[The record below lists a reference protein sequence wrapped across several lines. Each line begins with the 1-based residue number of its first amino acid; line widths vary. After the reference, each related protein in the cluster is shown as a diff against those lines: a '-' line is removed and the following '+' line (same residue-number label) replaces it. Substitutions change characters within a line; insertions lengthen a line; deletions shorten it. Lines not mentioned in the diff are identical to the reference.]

1 MDTNSKVTV
10 MKVQLTKI
18 FAGFTFAAALA
29 FTLVVPATAQEASL
43 SITIKN
49 KQFQPAELRA
59 PANKA
64 IRLTVRNAD
73 SVATE
78 FESRTLRV
86 EKVIPANGSAVISIK
101 PLAPGRY
108 GFFDDFNQSNQ
119 GVLVAQ

>member
-1 MDTNSKVTV
+1 
-10 MKVQLTKI
+10 MKSRLTML
-18 FAGFTFAAALA
+18 FAGAIFVAQLVIVAVAPAAA
-29 FTLVVPATAQEASL
+29 QETSL

-64 IRLTVRNAD
+64 IQLTVRNAD
-73 SVATE
+73 PVAAE

-86 EKVIPANGSAVISIK
+86 EKVVPANGSVVINIK